1 MIWRLALTIKVSYYL
16 FPLKMLALLS
26 LLVLK
31 RLILLITN
39 DFDLN
44 DLTLLKMGGLGV
56 GGGEGVG
63 TKRPPPTT
71 FSPVTSTNIS
81 QSQIIELEPR
91 PPLKKSHFSGQLLIK
106 LRL

>member
-56 GGGEGVG
+56 GGGEGWEQKG
-63 TKRPPPTT
+63 
-71 FSPVTSTNIS
+71 
-81 QSQIIELEPR
+81 L
-91 PPLKKSHFSGQLLIK
+91 PLPLFLL
-106 LRL
+106 